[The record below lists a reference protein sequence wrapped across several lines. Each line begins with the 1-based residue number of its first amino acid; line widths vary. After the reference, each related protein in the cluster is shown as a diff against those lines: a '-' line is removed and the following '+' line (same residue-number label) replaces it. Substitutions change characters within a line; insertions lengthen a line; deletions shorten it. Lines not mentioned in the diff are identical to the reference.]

1 MGINVNS
8 ISQGYVDTERVR
20 NIAEMNAR
28 AKKVTVEESMRNIME
43 SIPMKRMATPDEI
56 GKLVA
61 FLCSPD
67 SSYITGTNI
76 QIDGG
81 IINYPF

>member
-1 MGINVNS
+1 MK
-8 ISQGYVDTERVR
+8 
-20 NIAEMNAR
+20 NI
-28 AKKVTVEESMRNIME
+28 VE
-43 SIPMKRMATPDEI
+43 SIPMKRMANPDEI

-76 QIDGG
+76 QIDGEG
-81 IINYPF
+81 YTSTGNFPR

>member
-1 MGINVNS
+1 MVN
-8 ISQGYVDTERVR
+8 GYR
-20 NIAEMNAR
+20 NL
-28 AKKVTVEESMRNIME
+28 VE
-43 SIPMKRMATPDEI
+43 SIPMKRMASPDEI

>member
-1 MGINVNS
+1 MKIGVLGFQGDVEEHISTLNS
-8 ISQGYVDTERVR
+8 LSRQG
-20 NIAEMNAR
+20 
-28 AKKVTVEESMRNIME
+28 KKVHGMRNIVE

-67 SSYITGTNI
+67 SAYITGTNI

>member
-1 MGINVNS
+1 MFLV
-8 ISQGYVDTERVR
+8 V
-20 NIAEMNAR
+20 
-28 AKKVTVEESMRNIME
+28 RNIME

-81 IINYPF
+81 GVYFHWKLSPVMYYENAFV